1 MTRAV
6 SVSVACAF
14 GLVLLSVPL
23 TGDQQAGQ
31 SAVGAQAVATYRA
44 TLDKYCVTCH
54 NDRAKTAGLT
64 LDNLNLTDVPSHA
77 ETWEKVIRKL
87 RAGMMPPAGMPRP
100 DHATSDGF
108 ASWLEREIDRAA
120 AANPNP
126 GTKAP
131 FHRLNRAEYQNVIRD
146 LLDLE
151 VDVRDLLPPDDASY
165 GFDNI
170 GGVLKINQPLM
181 ERYLSAARRISRI
194 AIGSADV
201 PATSLTVRLRPDLPQ
216 FDRVEGL
223 PFGTRGGTVVRH
235 TFPLDADY
243 EIKLQLG
250 AGTAPGPRE
259 LELNIDGERV
269 RVFTIAPPVRGRGQA
284 VDPDYEPGDNASLM
298 VRIPVK
304 AGPREIAATFIRAA
318 GAVEIEGSRTLF
330 RRPGPFHEG
339 NQLMPVTEPFL
350 SGMTITGPFNSR
362 GAGDTPSRR
371 RILVC
376 QPPSPG
382 EEERCARTIL
392 TTLVR
397 RAFRRPVSDA
407 DVQPM
412 LTFFSANRTEGFDAG
427 IELALRRL
435 LVHPEFLFRIET
447 PPQDLAPGRSYRV
460 SDVELASRL
469 SFFLWSS
476 IPDEELLNAAVKGQ
490 LRNAEALERQVRRM
504 LADPRS
510 EAFVANFA
518 GQWLYLRNLEAIEPE
533 SFLFPDFED
542 SLRQAMRRETELFFQ
557 SILRENRSALDLLTA
572 DYTFVN
578 ERLAR
583 HYGIPNVYG
592 SRFRRVMVADENR
605 RGLLGQASIL
615 FATSRPNRTSPV
627 LRGKWILQNI
637 LGVTPPDPPPN
648 IPAFEEKSNVTQA
661 VSSVRERLAKHRANP
676 ACATCHSMI
685 DPPGFALE
693 NFDAIG
699 RWRDVDESAQV
710 VDTSGML
717 PDGTEFNGVGE
728 LRAALLTPPTR
739 FVTTLSEKLLTYA
752 LGRGL
757 EYYDAPAVRKVV
769 RDTADDNY
777 RFASLIVEIVKSL
790 PFQSNRK
797 PA

>member
-1 MTRAV
+1 MKRAV
-6 SVSVACAF
+6 PVSVACSF

-23 TGDQQAGQ
+23 TGDQQSGQ
-31 SAVGAQAVATYRA
+31 SVVGAQPVATYRA

-54 NDRAKTAGLT
+54 NERAKTAGLT
-64 LDNLNLTDVPSHA
+64 LDNLNLADVPSHA
-77 ETWEKVIRKL
+77 ESWEKVIRKL
-87 RAGMMPPAGMPRP
+87 RTGMMPPAGMPRP
-100 DHATSDGF
+100 DHATSDGL

-181 ERYLSAARRISRI
+181 ERYLSAARRISRT
-194 AIGSADV
+194 AIGSADA

-250 AGTAPGPRE
+250 AGTAPGPRQ

-269 RVFTIAPPVRGRGQA
+269 RVFTITPPVRGRGQA
-284 VDPDYEPGDNASLM
+284 ADPDYEPGDNASLV

-376 QPPSPG
+376 QPATRG
-382 EEERCARTIL
+382 DEERCARTIL
-392 TTLVR
+392 TTLAR

-412 LTFFSANRTEGFDAG
+412 LTFFNANRKEGFDAG

-460 SDVELASRL
+460 SDLELASRL

-490 LRNAEALERQVRRM
+490 LRNAEALDRQVRRM
-504 LADPRS
+504 LADSRS

-583 HYGIPNVYG
+583 HYGMPNVYG

-676 ACATCHSMI
+676 ACASCHSMI

-717 PDGTEFNGVGE
+717 PDGTKFNGVGE
-728 LRAALLTPPTR
+728 LRAALLNPPTR
-739 FVTTLSEKLLTYA
+739 FATTLSEKLFTYA

-769 RDTADDNY
+769 RDTADDDY